1 MRSIKQVVSFGDSW
15 VYGDELIDPNLKK
28 VLPDVT
34 THNFQNDSYRLK
46 NCFSGTYFA
55 KKSS

>member
-15 VYGDELIDPNLKK
+15 VYGDELINPNLKK

-34 THNFQNDSYRLK
+34 VHNFQNDS
-46 NCFSGTYFA
+46 F
-55 KKSS
+55 